1 MSWFSKIKPVDV
13 TDMDRRLDDLEI
25 ELTRKCNEVTELQ
38 AKVRAY
44 EDATR
49 SATFSFDFAAVKAFS
64 VERNVGNNNMPVT
77 IIGYLLPEPVVVTE
91 GETTTKDVVREWYMY
106 CDEKQHEALV
116 KAFKD
121 SRK

>member
-1 MSWFSKIKPVDV
+1 MSWFKDKPVDDV
-13 TDMDRRLDDLEI
+13 DRRLDELEI
-25 ELTRKCNEVTELQ
+25 EFARKCNEVTELQ
-38 AKVRAY
+38 AKIRAY

-49 SATFSFDFAAVKAFS
+49 SATFSFDFGAVKAFS
-64 VERNVGNNNMPVT
+64 IERNVGNNNMPVT